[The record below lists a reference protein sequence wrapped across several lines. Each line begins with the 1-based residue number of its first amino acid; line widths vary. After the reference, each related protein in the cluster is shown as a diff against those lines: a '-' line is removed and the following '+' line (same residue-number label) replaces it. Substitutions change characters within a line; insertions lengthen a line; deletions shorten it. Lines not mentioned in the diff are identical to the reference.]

1 MTKLPYK
8 LLLICSWLTLQNISF
23 TQTNTTHK
31 LQMGIILSSGLN
43 FNKMNTKIAEGKIG
57 TDLTV
62 GMNIVKNFNDNLG
75 FVSGFEF
82 DFSRIK
88 YTFDEKDSI
97 FYSYIDSKI
106 LNKSDDHAN
115 SSLFNI
121 HERNQTPIYLSI
133 PTMFVFR
140 TDYMGYNRYFAKFGM
155 RHSIALKSSTVDKG
169 VSMETKEQKELPN
182 MELPSDLRFYKG
194 SIGIACGTEW
204 NYYGT
209 STMEF
214 EIGYYYGI
222 NNIHRSDAMIGDDK
236 DKNRSLYQ
244 NLTSYTS
251 LKNTQNQLIFKVSF
265 LF

>member
-1 MTKLPYK
+1 MTKLTYK
-8 LLLICSWLTLQNISF
+8 LLLICSCLTLQNISF
-23 TQTNTTHK
+23 TQTNPTHK

-88 YTFDEKDSI
+88 YTFGEKDSI
-97 FYSYIDSKI
+97 YYSYIDSKI
-106 LNKSDDHAN
+106 LNKSDDQTN

-121 HERNQTPIYLSI
+121 RERNQTPIYLSI

-140 TDYMGYNRYFAKFGM
+140 TDYMGYNRFFAKFGM
-155 RHSIALKSSTVDKG
+155 RHSIILKSTTDDQSF
-169 VSMETKEQKELPN
+169 EKEKKELHN
-182 MELPSDLRFYKG
+182 MDLSSDLRFYKG

-204 NYYGT
+204 NYYGS
-209 STMEF
+209 STMVF
-214 EIGYYYGI
+214 ELGYYYGI
-222 NNIHRSDAMIGDDK
+222 NNIHTGDALIGNDI
-236 DKNRSLYQ
+236 DKNRSLFKKT

-251 LKNTQNQLIFKVSF
+251 LKSTQNQLSFKVSF

>member
-1 MTKLPYK
+1 MTKLAYK
-8 LLLICSWLTLQNISF
+8 LLLICSCLTLQNISF

-82 DFSRIK
+82 DFSKIK
-88 YTFDEKDSI
+88 YAFDEKDSI

-106 LNKSDDHAN
+106 LNKSDDQTN

-140 TDYMGYNRYFAKFGM
+140 TDYMGYNRFFAKFGM
-155 RHSIALKSSTVDKG
+155 RHSIVLKSTTDDQG
-169 VSMETKEQKELPN
+169 FEKEKKELLN
-182 MELPSDLRFYKG
+182 MDLSSDLRYYKG
-194 SIGIACGTEW
+194 SIGMACGTEW
-204 NYYGT
+204 NYYGS
-209 STMEF
+209 STMVF
-214 EIGYYYGI
+214 ELGYYYGI
-222 NNIHRSDAMIGDDK
+222 NNIHSGDALIGNDI
-236 DKNRSLYQ
+236 DKNRSLFKKT

-251 LKNTQNQLIFKVSF
+251 LKSTQNQLTLKVSF